1 MEQVVEVVLCMGKLF
16 SEGSPRF
23 GGRVKSPIEGR
34 GEDEEHTEV

>member
-1 MEQVVEVVLCMGKLF
+1 MEELLEVAGGMGKLC

-34 GEDEEHTEV
+34 GEDDEHTQV